1 MLQELGP
8 EQWKELFALLDTVLD
23 LPEAQRADWIEAL
36 DEDRARLK
44 PVLKDLLARHAAGET
59 SWEKLSAAYSLP

>member
-23 LPEAQRADWIEAL
+23 LPEGERGTWLASL
-36 DEDRARLK
+36 DERRASLK
-44 PVLKDLLARHAAGET
+44 PALTELLARHAAGDT
-59 SWEKLSAAYSLP
+59 SWEKLSAAYSL